1 MAEGAA
7 EAPAESG
14 SGGDPRASEPERG
27 VAPIKPQ
34 YLTTKEQFHEFLEAK
49 GQEKPSQETKAGDPG
64 GNDLPEPEAK
74 RIRLE
79 DGQPEETAEPGEQ
92 PQARKRARGQNKGRP
107 HMKPTHYDKNRLCPS
122 LIQESATKCFFG
134 DRCRFLHDVDRYLET
149 KPADL
154 GPCCVLFETFGRC
167 PYGVTCRF
175 ARAHLGP
182 EGQNL
187 VQEGLVQAPPV
198 RNGLDKALQQQLR
211 KRKICFER
219 AEQALRQLGKGQLP
233 GPASSATVPETTEAE
248 GAHAQQAP
256 QEPGIVVTP
265 SGPLRTCGP
274 LTDEDVVRL
283 RPCEKKRLDISGK
296 LYLAPLT
303 TCGNLP
309 FRRIC
314 KRFGADVTCGEMAVC
329 TNLLQGQTSEW
340 ALLKRHPCEDVFG
353 VQLEGAFPDT
363 MTKCAELLN
372 RTVEVD
378 FVDINVGCPIDL
390 VYKKSSSRWSLP
402 GRGLRPHE
410 PLHQVPADRPRH
422 EPGAGCAADGED
434 SHGRPGAREPGSPAA
449 SRAAGLG
456 GGAGHAPRPLTGAA
470 LHQVGRLAVHRAMC
484 DRSQPHA
491 PFRKWGHLVVR
502 GCQPRPADW
511 CRRDH
516 DCPRCPAQAMAVHG
530 DQRAAA
536 LGHLLVRAPGH
547 PAGLHAL
554 RPGALGL
561 GHAGRGK
568 DPSLPP

>member
-107 HMKPTHYDKNRLCPS
+107 HVKPTHYDKNRLCPS

-511 CRRDH
+511 CRWDH